1 MTNGEARAQALASAQ
16 QGDFKQLKQ
25 LINKLTEGGM
35 VFKNRPII
43 FNYQSVLEYLGRDN
57 NLTEQQIKELYEQ
70 ALQTDHSEL

>member
-1 MTNGEARAQALASAQ
+1 MTNGEVRAQALASAQ
-16 QGDFKQLKQ
+16 QGDSQQLKQ

-57 NLTEQQIKELYEQ
+57 DLTEQQIKELVEQ
-70 ALQTDHSEL
+70 ATEIHD

>member
-1 MTNGEARAQALASAQ
+1 MTNSEVRAQALASAQ